1 MNEKVKKGNVLL
13 SDKYKE
19 AYNELSSKYPKL
31 FNNQEIKLL
40 KVGIKKEIIAR
51 GNLTITKSQLAKFL
65 KVYCTGCEYKKLH
78 IENASRYD
86 LEGNESGVVTK
97 KHVEGLIKLR
107 EETKKKREL
116 KKQKQKELVKK
127 QKENKDNN
135 KVKSKDTG
143 KNQKR
148 ITHSKIKN
156 YLKVRKPTVTQD
168 NIGNFINNMKSKLG
182 IKA

>member
-1 MNEKVKKGNVLL
+1 MNEKVKKGNILL

-65 KVYCTGCEYKKLH
+65 KVYCTGCKYKKLH

-107 EETKKKREL
+107 EETKKKS
-116 KKQKQKELVKK
+116 KKIE
-127 QKENKDNN
+127 NN
-135 KVKSKDTG
+135 KNSHCNDPQKSDQ
-143 KNQKR
+143 NKR
-148 ITHSKIKN
+148 DILDKKIYK
-156 YLKVRKPTVTQD
+156 K
-168 NIGNFINNMKSKLG
+168 
-182 IKA
+182 